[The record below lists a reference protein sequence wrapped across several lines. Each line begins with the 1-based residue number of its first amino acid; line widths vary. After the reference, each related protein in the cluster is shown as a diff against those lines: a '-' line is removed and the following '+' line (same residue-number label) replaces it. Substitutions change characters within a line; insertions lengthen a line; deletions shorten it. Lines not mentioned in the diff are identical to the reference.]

1 MLEVEKTVKQT
12 NVGLKELLIQL
23 QELTTTKFSG
33 SLQITIGNCPNWVLW
48 LRLGRL
54 SWSDGGVNSQE
65 RWQRHLASFV
75 PELQG
80 SQLHEITSIDNQ
92 YDLSLIHI

>member
-65 RWQRHLASFV
+65 RWQG
-75 PELQG
+75 Q
-80 SQLHEITSIDNQ
+80 
-92 YDLSLIHI
+92 